1 MKPDCYVSA
10 TTTNLFS
17 IEWKGKC
24 LAKWKIFMISLLFS
38 TLQLLAET
46 FFYLNDFQSY
56 TKTLQKNKFIF
67 NEANLKILQVK
78 KVKIFILF
86 CRSLCLWDTKCKY
99 FSTLIWKFHATFH
112 IRHKLETAYYCNA
125 YDPTKNNLK
134 NVFALLSLHL
144 WFVFYL
150 FFHK

>member
-1 MKPDCYVSA
+1 MFSTKSWVITVCKKKNVVYFLFIWYYFSECVGKAYSSWHEKDENFLNENFFLNTAKSGVIFNSMKPDCNVSA

-56 TKTLQKNKFIF
+56 PKTLQKNKFIF

-78 KVKIFILF
+78 QG
-86 CRSLCLWDTKCKY
+86 
-99 FSTLIWKFHATFH
+99 
-112 IRHKLETAYYCNA
+112 
-125 YDPTKNNLK
+125 
-134 NVFALLSLHL
+134 
-144 WFVFYL
+144 
-150 FFHK
+150 